1 MFRIFESTNRT
12 TVAAA
17 LAVILAATAN
27 AQPAPQFDLDWYTI
41 DGGGQMFSTSREMEL
56 GGTIAQHDA
65 VQTLSGGGF
74 QLVGGFWP
82 VSLIVEAPPCPGD
95 LDQDGDVDIGDLTQ
109 LLSHF
114 GMVAGATP
122 ADGDL
127 DGDTDVDIT
136 DLAALL
142 SNFGVSCG

>member
-1 MFRIFESTNRT
+1 MFRIFESMNRT
-12 TVAAA
+12 TVTAS
-17 LAVILAATAN
+17 LAVILAATTN

-41 DGGGQMFSTSREMEL
+41 DGGGQMFSISREFEL
-56 GGTIAQHDA
+56 GGTIAQHDG

-82 VSLIVEAPPCPGD
+82 VALVEEAPPCPGD
-95 LDQDGDVDIGDLTQ
+95 LDLDGDVDIADLTQ
-109 LLSHF
+109 LLAHF
-114 GMVAGATP
+114 GMAAGATP

-136 DLAALL
+136 DLASLL
-142 SNFGVSCG
+142 SNFGVICN

>member
-1 MFRIFESTNRT
+1 MFQIINKTRGL
-12 TVAAA
+12 TVAA
-17 LAVILAATAN
+17 LLVWLHAANAN

-41 DGGGQMFSTSREMEL
+41 DGGGQMFSTSRSFEL

-82 VSLIVEAPPCPGD
+82 VALVVQAPPCPGD
-95 LDQDGDVDIGDLTQ
+95 LDEDLDVDIADLTQ

-114 GMVAGATP
+114 GMAAGATP

-136 DLAALL
+136 DLATLL
-142 SNFGVSCG
+142 SNFGVTCG